1 MEGGYTADLQSR
13 RVSVGMDVWK
23 QDLKYGLALGT
34 GLAQDEIFKV
44 KLLLN

>member
-23 QDLKYGLALGT
+23 QDLNGLALGT